1 MILRIKALPD
11 ASQSRVVGMEIL
23 LFTAPLLIISKS
35 KVMLTKGISSRIKTI
50 ETSDATAIL
59 EGL

>member
-11 ASQSRVVGMEIL
+11 ASQSRVVGMEIR
-23 LFTAPLLIISKS
+23 LFAAQLLIISKS
-35 KVMLTKGISSRIKTI
+35 KVILTKGISSRIKTI

>member
-1 MILRIKALPD
+1 VI
-11 ASQSRVVGMEIL
+11 
-23 LFTAPLLIISKS
+23 
-35 KVMLTKGISSRIKTI
+35 LTKGISSRIKTI